1 MAGSNSNSTTDKIH
15 LSRAQLVQLNDEF
28 YQVFALNG
36 FLYDAIEGIM
46 AEMVSRFE
54 LPPHSLVGLGQVLS
68 IIRQRQQRLR
78 ERLIQMGG

>member
-46 AEMVSRFE
+46 AEMVSRLE

-68 IIRQRQQRLR
+68 IIKQRQQRLR

>member
-1 MAGSNSNSTTDKIH
+1 MAGSNSNSTADKIH

-36 FLYDAIEGIM
+36 FLYDAIEGMM

-68 IIRQRQQRLR
+68 IIRQRQQQLK

>member
-68 IIRQRQQRLR
+68 ILKQRQQRLR